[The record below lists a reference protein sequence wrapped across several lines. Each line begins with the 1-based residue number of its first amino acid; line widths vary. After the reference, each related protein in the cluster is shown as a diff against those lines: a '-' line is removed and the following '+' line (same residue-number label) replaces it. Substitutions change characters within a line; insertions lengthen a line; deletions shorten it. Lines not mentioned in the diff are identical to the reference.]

1 VNSEDGEPDLV
12 ELTRGTLQAA
22 NRRDWDA
29 LMSLHPP
36 DSVWDASRFDL
47 GIYEGPAEIRGLFES
62 WVSAY
67 DEWEIELGE
76 VVNIG
81 HGVVLVVSH
90 QKARLAG
97 SAAYLEGRE
106 ALLFQWLDGKIS
118 RVTAYPG
125 VDEARAA
132 AERLALGS

>member
-1 VNSEDGEPDLV
+1 MSEEATPDLV
-12 ELTRGTLQAA
+12 RLTRGSLEAA

-29 LMSLHPP
+29 LMSLHPQ

-47 GIYEGPAEIRGLFES
+47 GIFEGPAAIRGLFES
-62 WVSAY
+62 WVGAY
-67 DEWEIELGE
+67 DEWEIELSE
-76 VVNIG
+76 VVNVG
-81 HGVVLVVSH
+81 PGVVLVVSH

-118 RVTAYPG
+118 RVTAFPDIG
-125 VDEARAA
+125 EARAA
-132 AERLALGS
+132 AEKLAESRE